1 MKSLVVG
8 LGFGQLYVN
17 ILKRMGHEVITVDI
31 NPDAKADFTELTTAI
46 QAHTPFDTAHICVP
60 NHLHYKT
67 ALKVADHT
75 KIVFVEKPG
84 VETINHWR
92 LLTNLNKST
101 RFMMTKNNQ
110 WRSNIKQIA
119 ENCEASD
126 MIQINWVNKNRIPG
140 PGTWFTDKS
149 KAFGGVSRDL
159 LPHLMSIMI
168 SANKNTFH
176 DFRTQKYRL
185 EQRWNLNDCT
195 GTDYGVVKK
204 DGVYDVDDSAVME
217 LTDGEKTYILY
228 ANWKSNLMDD
238 VAVHFYKNGESHL
251 KSIELGLCPEEAYEN
266 MIKDCLI
273 HLDDDMF
280 WNNQLEQDL
289 WIQEKI
295 NDKSKNITH

>member
-31 NPDAKADFTELTTAI
+31 NPNAGADFTELTTAI
-46 QAHTPFDTAHICVP
+46 TAHAPFDTAHICVP

-67 ALKVADHT
+67 ALKLAEHT

-110 WRSNIKQIA
+110 WRNNIKQIA

-159 LPHLMSIMI
+159 LPHLMSIMM
-168 SANKNTFH
+168 SVNKNSYQ
-176 DFRTQKYRL
+176 DFKVKQYHT
-185 EQRWNLNDCT
+185 EQRWNLSDCT
-195 GTDYGVVKK
+195 GTDYGVVNE
-204 DGVYDVDDSAVME
+204 DGVYDVDDSATME
-217 LTDGEKTYILY
+217 LTDGNKTYILY
-228 ANWKSNLMDD
+228 ANWKTNLHDD
-238 VAVHFYKNGESHL
+238 MAIHFYKDGESHL
-251 KSIELGLCPEEAYEN
+251 ASIPLGLCPEEAYKE
-266 MIKDCLI
+266 MIKDSLI
-273 HLDDDMF
+273 HLEDDMF

-289 WIQEKI
+289 YIQEKI
-295 NDKSKNITH
+295 NDKSTDIIH

>member
-8 LGFGQLYVN
+8 LGFGQLYVD

-31 NPDAKADFTELTTAI
+31 NPDANGDFTELTTAI
-46 QAHTPFDTAHICVP
+46 SAHAPFDTAHICVP

-67 ALKVADHT
+67 ALKLAEHT

-110 WRSNIKQIA
+110 WRNNIKDITK
-119 ENCEASD
+119 NCEASD
-126 MIQINWVNKNRIPG
+126 LIQINWVNKNRIPG

-159 LPHLMSIMI
+159 LPHLMSIMM
-168 SANKNTFH
+168 SVNKNTYQ
-176 DFRTQKYRL
+176 DFKVKKYHT
-185 EQRWNLNDCT
+185 EQRWNLSDCT
-195 GTDYGVVKK
+195 GTDYGVVNKN
-204 DGVYDVDDSAVME
+204 GVYDVDDSATME
-217 LTDGEKTYILY
+217 LTDGNKTYILY
-228 ANWKSNLMDD
+228 ANWKNNLHDD
-238 VAVHFYKNGESHL
+238 MAIHFYKDGESHL
-251 KSIELGLCPEEAYEN
+251 ESISLGLCPEQAYEE
-266 MIKDCLI
+266 MIKNSLI
-273 HLDDDMF
+273 HLEDDMF

-289 WIQEKI
+289 YIQEKI
-295 NDKSKNITH
+295 NDESKDIIH

>member
-17 ILKRMGHEVITVDI
+17 ILKRMGHEVVTVDI

-110 WRSNIKQIA
+110 WRNNIKQIA

-126 MIQINWVNKNRIPG
+126 LIQINWVNSNRIPG
-140 PGTWFTDKS
+140 PGTWFTNKS

-176 DFRTQKYRL
+176 DFKTQKYRL
-185 EQRWNLNDCT
+185 EQRW
-195 GTDYGVVKK
+195 VK
-204 DGVYDVDDSAVME
+204 
-217 LTDGEKTYILY
+217 LGEETT
-228 ANWKSNLMDD
+228 
-238 VAVHFYKNGESHL
+238 YKNRARYMLSVKL
-251 KSIELGLCPEEAYEN
+251 PI
-266 MIKDCLI
+266 
-273 HLDDDMF
+273 
-280 WNNQLEQDL
+280 
-289 WIQEKI
+289 
-295 NDKSKNITH
+295 SKNEESPLFISLYDEIFLNISDSPFDQNRLFAALGYQISKQMNFQVGYLRHRSGGLDLNRLQLAVFLNTGN

>member
-8 LGFGQLYVN
+8 LGFGQLYVD

-31 NPDAKADFTELTTAI
+31 NPDANGDFTELTTAI
-46 QAHTPFDTAHICVP
+46 SAHAPFDTAHICVP

-67 ALKVADHT
+67 ALKLAEHT

-110 WRSNIKQIA
+110 WRNNIKDITK
-119 ENCEASD
+119 NCEASD
-126 MIQINWVNKNRIPG
+126 LIQINWVNKNRIPG

-159 LPHLMSIMI
+159 LPHLMSIMM
-168 SANKNTFH
+168 SVNKNTYQ
-176 DFRTQKYRL
+176 DFKVKKYHT
-185 EQRWNLNDCT
+185 EQRWNLSDCT
-195 GTDYGVVKK
+195 GTDYGDVNEN
-204 DGVYDVDDSAVME
+204 GVYDVDDSATME
-217 LTDGEKTYILY
+217 LTDGNKTYILY
-228 ANWKSNLMDD
+228 ANWKNNLHDD
-238 VAVHFYKNGESHL
+238 MAIHFYKDGESHL
-251 KSIELGLCPEEAYEN
+251 ESISLGLCPEQAYEE
-266 MIKDCLI
+266 MIKNSLI
-273 HLDDDMF
+273 HLEDDMF

-289 WIQEKI
+289 YIQEKI
-295 NDKSKNITH
+295 NDESKDIIH

>member
-31 NPDAKADFTELTTAI
+31 NPNANADFTELTTAI
-46 QAHTPFDTAHICVP
+46 QSHTSFDTAHICVP

-67 ALKVADHT
+67 ALKVAGHT

-110 WRSNIKQIA
+110 WRNNIQLIKEQ
-119 ENCEASD
+119 CEASD
-126 MIQINWVNKNRIPG
+126 LIQINWVNSNRIPG

-176 DFRTQKYRL
+176 DFKTQKYRL

-195 GTDYGVVKK
+195 GTDYGVVNK
-204 DGVYDVDDSAVME
+204 DGIYNVDDSAVME

-228 ANWKSNLMDD
+228 ANWKSNL
-238 VAVHFYKNGESHL
+238 
-251 KSIELGLCPEEAYEN
+251 
-266 MIKDCLI
+266 
-273 HLDDDMF
+273 
-280 WNNQLEQDL
+280 
-289 WIQEKI
+289 
-295 NDKSKNITH
+295 

>member
-31 NPDAKADFTELTTAI
+31 NPNANADFTELTTAI
-46 QAHTPFDTAHICVP
+46 QSHTSFDTAHICVP

-67 ALKVADHT
+67 ALKVAGHT

-110 WRSNIKQIA
+110 WRNNIQLIKEQ
-119 ENCEASD
+119 CEASD
-126 MIQINWVNKNRIPG
+126 LIQINWVNSNRIPG

-176 DFRTQKYRL
+176 DFKTQKYRL

-195 GTDYGVVKK
+195 GTDYGVVNK
-204 DGVYDVDDSAVME
+204 DGIYNVDDSAVME

-273 HLDDDMF
+273 HLEDDVF

-295 NDKSKNITH
+295 NDNSKNITH